1 MARLIAAIN
10 MTLDGYCDHTHFS
23 PDGEIHQ
30 YFTDLLKSADAILYG
45 RKTYELM
52 TFWQQLVKNPSGDR
66 HMDNF
71 ALAIN
76 KIPKIVFSNSLKSLD
91 WDTARLSKKS
101 LEDEVA
107 ELKSN
112 LKRDILVGSP
122 SMIVQCMN
130 KKLIDEL
137 RLVIHPVIAGSG
149 LPLFIDHREKANLK
163 LIESR
168 TFAGGAVLLSH
179 IAK

>member
-1 MARLIAAIN
+1 
-10 MTLDGYCDHTHFS
+10 
-23 PDGEIHQ
+23 
-30 YFTDLLKSADAILYG
+30 
-45 RKTYELM
+45 
-52 TFWQQLVKNPSGDR
+52 
-66 HMDNF
+66 MDNF

-168 TFAGGAVLLSH
+168 TFEGGAVLLNH
-179 IAK
+179 IVK